1 MNRGCKTALVTG
13 ASGNIGSKLSRKL
26 MENGWK
32 VYALSRHDYFSEE
45 NGVSTIKV
53 DWNRP
58 IEFTCPNVSHVF
70 HLASQT
76 SAYIARE
83 DVYNDVE
90 KNILGTVVILES
102 IKRAKITPHFIQAG
116 SMTEFGLND
125 QLKLDETAPLNPST
139 FYDSAKISSQLYAD
153 QFAREGWLASSV
165 TLRLSNVYGNITNK
179 DNKHRGFLD
188 KSISNAL
195 KSKPIKYFGTGEYI
209 RDFVHVSDIVEA
221 FVRAGENTHL
231 LTEKKYNIGTGIGT
245 TLIGALTNVASEVRI
260 QNGIQVN
267 LEREEFPSGSYAIE
281 KRNQIANSDL
291 FTRRTGWVPSINL
304 ENGIKQT
311 VSKSISEFG

>member
-1 MNRGCKTALVTG
+1 MGQSYNRALVTG
-13 ASGNIGSKLSRKL
+13 ASGNIGSKLTRTL
-26 MENGWK
+26 IENGWE
-32 VYALSRHDYFSEE
+32 VYALSRHSSLFEE

-53 DWNRP
+53 DWNQP
-58 IEFTCPNVSHVF
+58 IEFDCPNVSHVF

-83 DVYNDVE
+83 NVYNDLKRNV
-90 KNILGTVVILES
+90 LGTVAILES
-102 IKRAKITPHFIQAG
+102 IKRGKISPHFIQAG

-125 QLKLDETAPLNPST
+125 QLKLDEAAPLNPST

-165 TLRLSNVYGNITNK
+165 TLRLSNVYGNITNN

-195 KSKPIKYFGTGEYI
+195 NSNPIKYFGSGEYI
-209 RDFVHVSDIVEA
+209 RDFVHVSDIVKA
-221 FVRAGENTHL
+221 FLCAGENIDS

-245 TLIGALTNVASEVRI
+245 TLLGALMNIASEVRM
-260 QNGIQVN
+260 QSGIKVN
-267 LEREEFPSGSYAIE
+267 LEKQEFPSDAYAIE

-291 FTRRTGWVPSINL
+291 FTRRTGWAPTIKL
-304 ENGIKQT
+304 ENGIKQS
-311 VSKSISEFG
+311 VAKSISTFS